1 MSIIINIGILSNK
14 VNKNLLQCVILF
26 DLFIFDNILQLFNE
40 YILHILLFLIY
51 SNIDYIVFNHIK
63 QHKTI

>member
-14 VNKNLLQCVILF
+14 VNKNLLKCVILF
-26 DLFIFDNILQLFNE
+26 DLFIFDDILQLFNE